1 MNNMIRSGAILGAL
15 AVVLGAFGA
24 HALREILSDKGLAL
38 WETAVR
44 YHFYHALALLVIGLL
59 YDRVPSSRLRLAS
72 GLFVVGFL
80 LFCGSLYA
88 LSFREVAAINLSW
101 LGPITPLGGVCF
113 ILAWLLLAFN
123 PKGDRQSQN

>member
-15 AVVLGAFGA
+15 GVVLGAFGA

>member
-1 MNNMIRSGAILGAL
+1 MNSMIRSGAILGAL

-59 YDRVPSSRLRLAS
+59 YDRVPSSRLRFAS
-72 GLFVVGFL
+72 GLFVVGFV

-88 LSFREVAAINLSW
+88 LSFREVAAIKLSW

-123 PKGDRQSQN
+123 PKGERQ

>member
-123 PKGDRQSQN
+123 PKGERQ

>member
-1 MNNMIRSGAILGAL
+1 MNNMIRTGAILGAL

>member
-44 YHFYHALALLVIGLL
+44 YHFYHTLALLVIGLL

-88 LSFREVAAINLSW
+88 LSFREVAPINLSW

>member
-1 MNNMIRSGAILGAL
+1 MNNMIRTGAILGAL

-59 YDRVPSSRLRLAS
+59 YDRLPSSRLRLAS
-72 GLFVVGFL
+72 GLFVVGFV

-88 LSFREVAAINLSW
+88 LSFREVASINLSW